1 VSRAVAPPAPEFTQR
16 FDVVVIGGG
25 AAGLTG
31 ALTLARARRSVLVL
45 DAGEPRNAPASGVHG
60 YLGLDGIPP
69 RELVRR
75 GVEEVRRYGG
85 QVRTNLATTARRD
98 PNGFVVTT
106 DDGATVRARR
116 LLVTTGVLD
125 ELPEL
130 PGLRALWGSDVI
142 VCPYCH
148 GFEIAD
154 QPLGVLGI
162 GPWAVHQALIFRQW
176 TDDVVLFLHQ
186 APELSRDD
194 LTKLAA
200 RDIEIVL
207 DPVVGLETTDGR
219 LSGIQ
224 LASGC
229 VVARRALALM
239 PRATPRSGPLTDL
252 GIATSEHP
260 LGLGLHIPA
269 DPTGATS
276 VPGVRVAGN
285 LTEPGG
291 WVSQTVAA
299 GAQAAAALNM
309 ELIDEDTHH
318 AVQHR
323 ATLDAP

>member
-1 VSRAVAPPAPEFTQR
+1 MPPAPVCVEL

-45 DAGEPRNAPASGVHG
+45 DAGAPRNAPAAAVHG
-60 YLGLDGIPP
+60 YLGLDGIAPG
-69 RELVRR
+69 ELVRR

-85 QVRTNLATTARRD
+85 QVRAASVAAARRD
-98 PNGFVVTT
+98 ADGFVVTT
-106 DDGATVRARR
+106 DNGSTVRARR

-154 QPLGVLGI
+154 QPLAVLGTSA
-162 GPWAVHQALIFRQW
+162 WAVHQALIFRQW
-176 TDDVVLFLHQ
+176 TDDIVLLLHH
-186 APELSRDD
+186 APEPSRDD
-194 LTKLAA
+194 HIKLAV
-200 RDIEIVL
+200 RGIEVIRE
-207 DPVVGLETTDGR
+207 PVVALESTDGH
-219 LSGIQ
+219 LSGIR
-224 LASGC
+224 LASGR
-229 VVARRALALM
+229 VVARRTLALM
-239 PRATPRSGPLTDL
+239 PRATPRTGPLADL
-252 GIATSEHP
+252 GIETAEHP

-291 WVSQTVAA
+291 WVSHAVSA
-299 GAQAAAALNM
+299 GAMAAAALNT
-309 ELIDEDTHH
+309 ELIDEDTRILGERS
-318 AVQHR
+318 VPGSR
-323 ATLDAP
+323 LS